1 MYVLPV
7 REKKKGKAGEVKME
21 KKTKQKKNHRIVQ
34 MQVFW

>member
-21 KKTKQKKNHRIVQ
+21 KKKQNKKKTTE
-34 MQVFW
+34 